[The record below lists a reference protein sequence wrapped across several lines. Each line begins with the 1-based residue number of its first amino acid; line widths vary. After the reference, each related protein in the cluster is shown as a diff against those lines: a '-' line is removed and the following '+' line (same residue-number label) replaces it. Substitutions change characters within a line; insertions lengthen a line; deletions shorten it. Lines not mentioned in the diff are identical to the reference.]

1 MNCGRG
7 STVLNGIRF
16 GWRLA
21 GFGSLVAGA
30 LIEYAAGLALAGR
43 QQDWNAR
50 ARWLSRLSSRILR
63 LLGVQV
69 RTEGYPPRS
78 GLLVSNHLSYLDI
91 LVLASLQP
99 GFFVAKA
106 DVARWPLF
114 GLLAGLG
121 GTLFVRRDRRT
132 EVGKSNEALARR
144 LGCGTPVVLFPEG
157 TSSDGRSVLPF
168 RSALLASVT
177 ATQTPATPAWIG
189 YHLERGVA
197 EDEVC
202 YWRDMVFLPHFLHL
216 LSLPVIHAA
225 VVFGQPLSGF
235 QDRKALAAVLHD
247 QVADLGLRGRAL
259 LAQKTA
265 AKL

>member
-1 MNCGRG
+1 M
-7 STVLNGIRF
+7 
-16 GWRLA
+16 
-21 GFGSLVAGA
+21 
-30 LIEYAAGLALAGR
+30 
-43 QQDWNAR
+43 
-50 ARWLSRLSSRILR
+50 
-63 LLGVQV
+63 
-69 RTEGYPPRS
+69 
-78 GLLVSNHLSYLDI
+78 
-91 LVLASLQP
+91 ASLQP

-189 YHLERGVA
+189 YHLDRGVA

-202 YWRDMVFLPHFLHL
+202 YWRDMSFGPHFLNL
-216 LSLPVIHAA
+216 LTKREIRAHVR
-225 VVFGQPLSGF
+225 FGPARSAGD
-235 QDRKALAAVLHD
+235 DRKKLARELQLAVRE
-247 QVADLGLRGRAL
+247 LGGV
-259 LAQKTA
+259 
-265 AKL
+265 